1 MSKTKAPK
9 KKQFNLKARVAYMIH
24 NGRVEVTTQ
33 DELETYELGSTIS
46 YVNKSNVFKAGGFIT
61 KFGTDYFVY
70 ITPDFETKRK
80 ARYVN
85 IKKMWV
91 GDVYTVVRDIVSLAP
106 TKQKKTNFPIKVAD
120 VIVFYAQNNY
130 DIVRFKSTD
139 KFKRLEQWVE
149 YFL

>member
-1 MSKTKAPK
+1 
-9 KKQFNLKARVAYMIH
+9 
-24 NGRVEVTTQ
+24 
-33 DELETYELGSTIS
+33 
-46 YVNKSNVFKAGGFIT
+46 
-61 KFGTDYFVY
+61 
-70 ITPDFETKRK
+70 
-80 ARYVN
+80 
-85 IKKMWV
+85 MWV
-91 GDVYTVVRDIVSLAP
+91 GDVNKVSRDIVSLAP